1 MSRRAGVFNVFD
13 SKYYSRFVGESEDS
27 MRVLMLNDNLLSIKK
42 DIAVAEM
49 RVAFNGRDIRL
60 CQSFGWD
67 AEKVQ
72 KLFAE
77 EIPLY
82 PDGSSHEGVG
92 EAAAADPG
100 AAENSDPPAGAPADD
115 GVMEDVPDPGAPE
128 GEKGS
133 NNGDMER
140 ESDAGAGDGLA
151 VSGGGE
157 TDGGDD

>member
-1 MSRRAGVFNVFD
+1 MSRRARAFNVFG

-60 CQSFGWD
+60 CQYFGWD

-72 KLFAE
+72 KPFAE

-82 PDGSSHEGVG
+82 PDGFSHEGVG
-92 EAAAADPG
+92 EAAADPG
-100 AAENSDPPAGAPADD
+100 DAENSNLPDD
-115 GVMEDVPDPGAPE
+115 GVIEDVPDPGAPE

-140 ESDAGAGDGLA
+140 EGDAGAGDGLA